1 MKKVISLIVAVMM
14 IMALIATPAFAD
26 DATVTGTITIQ
37 NAVEGNIYSIYQIL
51 DLESFQGSAFSYK
64 VTDAWEAFFDEGGK
78 GAPYISI
85 GEGDYVAWIAS
96 EDAETVETF
105 AKLALEYA
113 KDNGIAP
120 LKSSENAG
128 EYEVTASGIVFEGLD
143 LGYYLVDSSMGAL
156 CGLTTTATDA
166 VITAKNAAPTL
177 VKYVQEDS
185 LDKQDDKGWRTEN
198 TADIGQTINYMVSI
212 DVHDGS
218 ENFVLHDKMDAGIT
232 FVEITRIDHV
242 IPGSGTNE
250 VEESLYEVITESE
263 SESEYET
270 DCDFHIE
277 FSNDF
282 CEDLKKNDKIVIYYT
297 ATLNTSAVIGS
308 AGNVNT
314 AWLTFGDVN
323 ADGTQDHKTSEATT
337 VTRTW
342 GIDLVKTTS
351 TGQLLDGATFK
362 LYNAAVA
369 GEEIFVIFENGVYRP
384 AVTEEEIAAAE
395 EIVINAVE
403 GKARVIGLDNGTYY
417 LEEIKAPEGYNK
429 LNARQAFTVSDSN
442 YDAQFKDNGDYN
454 HSGVQVINKTG
465 SVLPTTGGMGTTL
478 FVTLGG
484 LAVLAAGVVLFAKK
498 RMSQI
503 AE

>member
-1 MKKVISLIVAVMM
+1 MKKVISLIVAAMM

-64 VTDAWEAFFDEGGK
+64 VTDAWEAFFAAGGK

-85 GEGDYVAWIAS
+85 GEGDYVSWIAS

-113 KDNGIAP
+113 KEKGIAP

-177 VKYVQEDS
+177 VKFVQEDS
-185 LDKQDDKGWRTEN
+185 LTEQADGGWRTEN
-198 TADIGQTINYMVSI
+198 TADIGQTISYMVSI

-218 ENFVLHDKMDAGIT
+218 ENFVLHDKMDAGIS
-232 FVEITRIDHV
+232 FGEIIEIQHV
-242 IPGSGTNE
+242 IPGTGTH
-250 VEESLYEVITESE
+250 VTETSK
-263 SESEYET
+263 YTVKTT
-270 DCDFHIE
+270 DICEGCTFHIE
-277 FSNDF
+277 FSPELCND
-282 CEDLKKNDKIVIYYT
+282 LNKNDKVVIYYN

-314 AWLTFGDVN
+314 AWLTFGDKN
-323 ADGTQDHKTSEATT
+323 ADGTQDHKTAEDTT
-337 VTRTW
+337 ITRTW
-342 GIDLVKTTS
+342 GVDIVKTTS

-417 LEEIKAPEGYNK
+417 LEEIEAPAGYNK
-429 LNARQAFTVSDSN
+429 LTARQAFTISDAN
-442 YDAQFKDNGDYN
+442 FDAVTSGGSYV

-465 SVLPTTGGMGTTL
+465 SVLPTTGGIGTTL
-478 FVTLGG
+478 FITLGG

>member
-26 DATVTGTITIQ
+26 DVTGTITIQ
-37 NAVEGNIYSIYQIL
+37 NAVSGNVYSIYKIF
-51 DLESFQGSAFSYK
+51 DLESFQGSAFSY
-64 VTDAWEAFFDEGGK
+64 TITADWADFFAAGNE
-78 GAPYISI
+78 GAPYIAI
-85 GEGDYVAWIAS
+85 HDEKYVTWIAG
-96 EDAETVETF
+96 EDAATVETF

-113 KDNGIAP
+113 KGKGINP
-120 LKSSENAG
+120 LKTATGAG
-128 EYEVTASGIVFEGLD
+128 TDIVFSDLA

-177 VKYVQEDS
+177 TKYVQEDS
-185 LDKQDDKGWRTEN
+185 LTEQADNGWRSEN
-198 TADIGQTINYMVSI
+198 TADIGQAINYMVSI

-218 ENFVLHDKMDAGIT
+218 ENFVLHDKMDEGIT
-232 FVEITRIDHV
+232 FVEINRIEHV
-242 IPGSGTNE
+242 VPGSSTTTLTSADYTLVTETNNE
-250 VEESLYEVITESE
+250 
-263 SESEYET
+263 
-270 DCDFHIE
+270 CDFHIE
-277 FSNDF
+277 FTDTF
-282 CEDLKKNDKIVIYYT
+282 CEKLNKNDKIVVYYS

-308 AGNVNT
+308 DGNVNA

-323 ADGTQDHKTSEATT
+323 ADGTQNHKTSEATT
-337 VTRTW
+337 ITRTW
-342 GIDLVKTTS
+342 GVDIVKTTS

-362 LYNAAVA
+362 LYNALVDGA
-369 GEEIFVIFENGVYRP
+369 EILVVRNDDGTYRL
-384 AVTEEEIAAAE
+384 AVTEAEKAAAVN
-395 EIVINAVE
+395 IVINAVN
-403 GKARVIGLDNGTYY
+403 GKARINGLDNGNYY
-417 LEEIKAPEGYNK
+417 LEEIEAPEGYNK
-429 LNARQAFTVSDSN
+429 LAARQVFTISDSN
-442 YDAQFKDNGDYN
+442 YNAQYKDNGDYN

-465 SVLPTTGGMGTTL
+465 SILPTTGGMGTTI